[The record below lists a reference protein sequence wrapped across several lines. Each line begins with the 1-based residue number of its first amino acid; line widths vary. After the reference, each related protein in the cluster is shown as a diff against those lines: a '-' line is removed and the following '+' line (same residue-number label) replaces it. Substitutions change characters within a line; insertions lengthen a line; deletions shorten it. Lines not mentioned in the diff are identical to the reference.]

1 MSLPRG
7 TAVRRVVTGHNAE
20 GLAVFRS
27 DENFIPEPIPSG
39 DADFALLWTTATVPA
54 NNNDETDGRNREAGV
69 TLNGGSVMRI
79 VDMLPGGASPLHRT
93 NSIDYGVV
101 LAGQVELE
109 LEAGVKTLLG
119 PGDCVVQRGT
129 NHLWRNPSATETC
142 RIAFILV
149 EAQPYLH
156 QGVPLAEHKP

>member
-27 DENFIPEPIPSG
+27 DEHFIPEPIPSG

-119 PGDCVVQRGT
+119 PGDCIVQRGT